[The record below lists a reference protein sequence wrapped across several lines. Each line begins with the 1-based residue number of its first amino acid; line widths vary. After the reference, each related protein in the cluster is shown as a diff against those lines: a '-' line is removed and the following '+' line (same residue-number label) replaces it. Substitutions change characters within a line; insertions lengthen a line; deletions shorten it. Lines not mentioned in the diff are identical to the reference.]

1 MKEKRLLNMLLVAM
15 FALFGVGIVSC
26 SDTSDDDDEAKI
38 NSPVVGT
45 WVNTSSNAKAILVFT
60 SSGNVSLE
68 TVVNGTRKNVSGT
81 YEVSSGND
89 CIVKIYWSG
98 QNTPEW
104 VEVLVTGN
112 TMKTKGLGSKSEL
125 TWTKQ

>member
-1 MKEKRLLNMLLVAM
+1 MKEKKLLNMLLVAM
-15 FALFGVGIVSC
+15 FALFSVGIVSC

-45 WVNTSSNAKAILVFT
+45 WVISYSSFKATLVFT

-68 TVVNGTRKNVSGT
+68 SVIDGVRKKSTGT

-89 CIVKIYWSG
+89 CIVKIYWSDT
-98 QNTPEW
+98 NTPEML
-104 VEVLVTGN
+104 EVLVTGN